1 MAVTFP
7 VVGALG
13 RFGCETRSAVSR
25 LTGHSAQRGPAQ
37 AALPLRV
44 WFQLRREG
52 KPPGSNVP
60 SLAVMRCAHTCSA
73 LLHTGASPSP
83 PRTASLGRTQETNTS
98 PGPSWSGGAGGGGGR
113 HGLPELASPAS
124 TLCPRRAFPRSTGRG
139 RGTVFPPSA
148 ACLGVPAPALFSC
161 EIEGLSPD
169 GGAGTRLD
177 TGSQDSPPP
186 PSPLSALPALF
197 LFFPANPSG
206 SPPHRTGACWGLG
219 PGNQVGCRPPRE
231 IWVSDKQLI
240 FAGTSV
246 AHILCAVYGSPTH
259 GGWGGCQWGDQGPQ
273 PLGPSQPG
281 AW

>member
-1 MAVTFP
+1 M
-7 VVGALG
+7 
-13 RFGCETRSAVSR
+13 
-25 LTGHSAQRGPAQ
+25 
-37 AALPLRV
+37 
-44 WFQLRREG
+44 
-52 KPPGSNVP
+52 
-60 SLAVMRCAHTCSA
+60 
-73 LLHTGASPSP
+73 
-83 PRTASLGRTQETNTS
+83 ASLGRTQETNTS

-206 SPPHRTGACWGLG
+206 SPPHRTVACWGLG

-246 AHILCAVYGSPTH
+246 AHILCAVCGSPTH
-259 GGWGGCQWGDQGPQ
+259 GGWGGCQWGAQGPQ

-281 AW
+281 TWWQGQWAIFVLPCLFQGGSPYSWGCLRRPGEHRKRGDNWGRALGQGRERCL